1 MYRNGDRI
9 MSSEVEELR
18 ARLALVE
25 RERDIGRQREAALA
39 RISQRI
45 NEHPLDVDGT
55 LTAIAEAACKLIDT
69 DSARVW
75 LLENGN
81 LVPWTGASTKDVPA
95 LVRDQFPPVPI
106 DGPSPTARAW
116 RERRTV
122 AVDDLLDA
130 ANHRAMVREQIVA
143 SGQRSVMAAPLGRTE
158 PVAGTITLQRM
169 EVRPFNTD
177 EIATL
182 ERFANQAAIA
192 IETARAQRALTE
204 QNQALASG
212 MEREQAVAAVLQAIS
227 RSAFDLD
234 VVLTTLA
241 DNALRLSRSRH
252 ALIRIR
258 QGEVLVPVGY
268 SGDDPS
274 FRTIMPALPS
284 TSEAMRTLQ
293 PVVTTKRHSA
303 DNDETT
309 ARLVEHFGEHTVL
322 AVPLVSNDDAI
333 GLITVERPGVVDY
346 SPADI
351 ALLRTFAD
359 QAVIAIENARL
370 VSDLKESNRHTQV
383 ALERQTALAD
393 LLQVVSRSVEDATP
407 VFESILDRC
416 EQLFGTDQIAI
427 LLVDEDGMVNAQALR
442 GASITEMMM
451 SVLPLPLEQTS
462 TGWTFRERRA
472 FHVPNTATFPNP
484 PQSVRLAS
492 ERFGN
497 VSFVFAPM
505 FFDEQGIGSI
515 VIMRQP
521 ALGFTDAEIALLSSF
536 TDQAAIAVQNARM
549 FAALQARNQ
558 EITEAL
564 RREEAGSAIL
574 RQISESPEK
583 LEETLQAIA
592 DASLALTGC
601 HTLVWRLEGQ
611 ESVLVGKALAAHDT
625 RRYPLGLSTR
635 RTKEMEAAIQSR
647 SPRLYRIDNRLSEEL
662 RSGIAA
668 SGGTTARS
676 MAYVPVVSAGEVTA
690 VLVLADCDESALPLM
705 QSFADQA
712 AIAIENAR
720 LIRELRESNRTIS
733 ENLDTRRVMGEV
745 LSIVASAPTDL
756 NKTMPKIA
764 EAAMTLSQ
772 SHSAGI
778 SWVEGNQAFI
788 YVMSAEGVVVSD
800 GIQMMP
806 EGPTVGIGTEA
817 RLTGQMVEFKGSIDE
832 YLGKW
837 PFYSKIVSQL
847 EATEISS
854 IATPMFG
861 PQGAI
866 GAIVINRH
874 EATDFSE
881 RSKSLLGA
889 LATQAV
895 VAVENARLFK
905 QLRLKT
911 EELEVASRHKSEFLA
926 NMSHELRTPLN
937 AIIGYSELL
946 QEECEDLG
954 QEDFLPDLGKIQT
967 AGKHLLTLI
976 SGILDLSK
984 VEAGRMTMFLEDFDV
999 ATLIRDAD
1007 AIVRPLVEKNHNTFV
1022 IDCPDDLGG
1031 MHADLVK
1038 VRQVLFNLLSNSAKF
1053 TEGGTITLTV
1063 RKPVAEDT
1071 VTFAIRDT
1079 GIGMTDEQLGRLFEA
1094 FSQASSETSR
1104 KYGGTGLGLAL
1115 SREFC
1120 RMMGGDI
1127 AVESAAGEGSTFTVT
1142 LPVKCTAVE
1151 MT

>member
-1 MYRNGDRI
+1 
-9 MSSEVEELR
+9 MSNEVDDLR
-18 ARLALVE
+18 TRLVQVE
-25 RERDIGRQREAALA
+25 RERDVGRQREAAMAL
-39 RISQRI
+39 ISQRI
-45 NEHPLDVDGT
+45 NEQPLDVDGT
-55 LTAIAEAACKLIDT
+55 LTAIAEAARTLIDC
-69 DSARVW
+69 SGARVW
-75 LLENGN
+75 LLEDGY
-81 LVPWTGASTKDVPA
+81 LMPRTGASANGRTLGPE
-95 LVRDQFPPVPI
+95 QFPPQPI
-106 DGPSPTARAW
+106 DGVSPNARAW

-130 ANHRAMVREQIVA
+130 ANHRAMFRDRVVA

-158 PVAGTITLQRM
+158 PVAGTIALYRM

-182 ERFANQAAIA
+182 ELFANQAAIA

-212 MEREQAVAAVLQAIS
+212 MEREAAVAAVLQAIS

-234 VVLTTLA
+234 AVLTTLA

-258 QGEVLVPVGY
+258 QGNQLVPVGY
-268 SGDDPS
+268 SGDDPA

-303 DNDETT
+303 YNDETT

-574 RQISESPEK
+574 RQISASPEK

-601 HTLVWRLEGQ
+601 NTMVWRLEGQ
-611 ESVLVGKALAAHDT
+611 ESVLIGAAIAAHDT
-625 RRYPLGLSTR
+625 RRLHTPTIGSSVR
-635 RTKEMEAAIQSR
+635 ATKEMEAAIQSR
-647 SPRLYRIDNRLSEEL
+647 SPTLYRIDNRLSEQA
-662 RSGIAA
+662 RSNIAA
-668 SGGTTARS
+668 SGETTLRS

-847 EATEISS
+847 EATAISS

-911 EELEVASRHKSEFLA
+911 EELEIASRHKSEFLA

-984 VEAGRMTMFLEDFDV
+984 VEAGRMTMFLEDFDI

-1007 AIVRPLVEKNHNTFV
+1007 AIVRPLVEKNRNTFV
-1022 IDCPDDLGG
+1022 IDCPNDIGV

-1063 RKPVAEDT
+1063 RKPVAEAT
-1071 VTFAIRDT
+1071 VTFAIQDT
-1079 GIGMTDEQLGRLFEA
+1079 GIGMTEAQLGRLFEA
-1094 FSQASSETSR
+1094 FSQASAETSR

-1127 AVESAAGEGSTFTVT
+1127 AVVSESGKGSTFTVT
-1142 LPVKCTAVE
+1142 LPTTCTDGE
-1151 MT
+1151 TST